1 MTRTTATRSPLPQS
15 PARDRA
21 HRWDLRLSPY
31 LYIAPFFLLFCL
43 VGLFPL
49 AYTAYVA
56 LHKWELGGSTHEFV
70 GLQNFADLLADGY
83 FWNALFNTVSIF
95 VLSSVPQIVIAIV
108 LAALLDTRLRGKTF
122 WRMSVLLPYVVA
134 PVAVAIIFGNLFG
147 DRFGLVN
154 AGLEL
159 LSLPPIDWHTERLPS
174 HLAIA
179 TMVNWRWTGYNAL
192 IFLAAMQAIPRELYE
207 AAITDG
213 AGAIRRFFAV
223 TVPMLRPTIIF
234 VVVTSTI
241 GGLQVFAEPLLFDS
255 SSASVTGGTDRQ
267 FQTVTLYLYE
277 RAFRNQNLGAGSA
290 VAWTLFL
297 VVVLFA
303 VLNYLLTRRIASA
316 DAGIAKKG
324 RKA

>member
-1 MTRTTATRSPLPQS
+1 MTLSTR
-15 PARDRA
+15 PARSRRGRRSLRDRA
-21 HRWDLRLSPY
+21 HHWDVRLSPY
-31 LYIAPFFLLFCL
+31 LYIAPFFVLFCV

-70 GLQNFADLLADGY
+70 GLKNFADLMDDEY
-83 FWNALFNTVSIF
+83 FWNSLANTVSIF
-95 VLSSVPQIVIAIV
+95 VLSSGPQIVIAICV
-108 LAALLDTRLRGKTF
+108 AALLDTALRGRTL

-147 DRFGLVN
+147 DRFGLIN
-154 AGLEL
+154 AGLGAL
-159 LSLPPIDWHTERLPS
+159 GLPTPEWHVDRWAS

-179 TMVNWRWTGYNAL
+179 TMVNWRWTGFNAL

-207 AAITDG
+207 SAVVDG
-213 AGAIRRFFAV
+213 AGAIRRFLSV

-234 VVVTSTI
+234 VVITSTI
-241 GGLQVFAEPLLFDS
+241 GGLQIFAEPLLFDG
-255 SSASVTGGTDRQ
+255 SSASVSGGSDRQ

-290 VAWTLFL
+290 VAWTLFG
-297 VVVLFA
+297 VIVLFA
-303 VLNYLLTRRIASA
+303 VINFLVTRRIASN
-316 DAGIAKKG
+316 
-324 RKA
+324 R